1 MGQHEKKSTCLS
13 KSYRLVGLFYV
24 KWKTPHHDLFVQFL
38 NTWKITIDE
47 QIFAP
52 MYNKVVCIG
61 RLAFTTKFNFFIGD
75 LQLTI
80 CTKEPTN
87 QALVDIM
94 IKSRAHVGNEQ
105 WNVSKTTHPYKIQFV
120 ALLHIIYQCE

>member
-1 MGQHEKKSTCLS
+1 
-13 KSYRLVGLFYV
+13 VGLFYV
-24 KWKTPHHDLFVQFL
+24 KWKTPHDNLFIQFL

-47 QIFAP
+47 FFFAP

-61 RLAFTTKFNFFIGD
+61 RLAFIAKFKFFVGD
-75 LQLTI
+75 LQLMI
-80 CTKEPTN
+80 CTKEPTK

-105 WNVSKTTHPYKIQFV
+105 WSVSKTTHPYKI
-120 ALLHIIYQCE
+120 